1 MRNVQET
8 YSYEFGTLVCGNIFI
23 LKWILSVTLFN
34 HCFILL
40 VTESDKQTDIQ
51 VALFPRPQQQPWPPV
66 THWQSGQLDS
76 IVETWYYTD
85 WTTLKWTWATMN
97 EKLLYACINFG
108 PSKIPSTQTLQSCC
122 IWILTLNYEI
132 NYMDRFITN

>member
-8 YSYEFGTLVCGNIFI
+8 YSYEFGTLVCGNKSI
-23 LKWILSVTLFN
+23 LKWILSFTLFN

-40 VTESDKQTDIQ
+40 VTESDKQTDVQ

-66 THWQSGQLDS
+66 THWQNGQLDS

-97 EKLLYACINFG
+97 EKLLYVCINFG
-108 PSKIPSTQTLQSCC
+108 SFKIYHLHKHYKA
-122 IWILTLNYEI
+122 IVYE
-132 NYMDRFITN
+132 YWPKTTK